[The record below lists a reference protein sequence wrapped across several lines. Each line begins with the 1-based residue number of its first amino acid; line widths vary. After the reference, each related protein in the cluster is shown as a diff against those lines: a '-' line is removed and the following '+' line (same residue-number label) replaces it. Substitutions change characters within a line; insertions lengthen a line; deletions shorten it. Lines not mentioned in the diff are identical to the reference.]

1 MAPGRQLRKALSNL
15 SLKALS
21 LGLERGCRFVVTVAA
36 APVLGQAA
44 FGRFAFA
51 STVTALLALTTDLG
65 LGLWTTRA
73 LARDRNDGPRI
84 VGVGLAL
91 RGLATLPYGLAV
103 AAAAMLAREP
113 EVRIAIALLGVA
125 ALLNALAD
133 HVGAILR
140 GYERFADEAR
150 LNGARAIATTVAGLA
165 ILYFSRSLT
174 GLCTGLAIAAFGTCA
189 YGLVLTLRL
198 HPARELAGGLTID
211 RTLARSA
218 LEQAAP
224 IWIAGLLSLLYFKV
238 DTLFVRAFAG
248 DAELGAYAAAYKF
261 FEGAHL
267 VPAAVMAA
275 TFPMLA
281 RAHTDAAQR
290 RRLERRLAS
299 CLLALGLGVGGV
311 CLAGGPLLVGWV
323 FGPGFQRAAA
333 SLRILAFGV
342 PLLYVNSGLTHF
354 LVARNLERKN
364 TWLALMMLAIT
375 VVLDV
380 VLIPRRAG
388 PGAALA
394 TVLAEVALTA
404 ACLAVLGTREA
415 AARTRPSARGSPR
428 TDRTAA

>member
-1 MAPGRQLRKALSNL
+1 MAPGRELRKALSNL

-21 LGLERGCRFVVTVAA
+21 LGLERGCRFVVTIVA
-36 APVLGQAA
+36 APVLGQAT

-51 STVTALLALTTDLG
+51 STVTALLALSTDLG

-73 LARDRNDGPRI
+73 LARDQGDGARI
-84 VGVGLAL
+84 VRVGMAL

-103 AAAAMLAREP
+103 VAAAMLAGEP
-113 EVRIAIALLGVA
+113 EVRVAIALLGVA
-125 ALLNALAD
+125 ALFNALAD

-150 LNGARAIATTVAGLA
+150 LNGARALATTAAGLA
-165 ILYFSRSLT
+165 ALSFSRSLT
-174 GLCTGLAIAAFGTCA
+174 GLCTGLAVAASGTCA
-189 YGLVLTLRL
+189 YGLALTVRL
-198 HPARELAGGLTID
+198 HPFQELAGDLTID
-211 RTLARSA
+211 RRLARSA
-218 LEQAAP
+218 VEQAAP

-248 DAELGAYAAAYKF
+248 DAELGAYAAAYKL

-267 VPAAVMAA
+267 VPAAVMAV
-275 TFPMLA
+275 TFPTLA
-281 RAHTDAAQR
+281 RANTDAPGR
-290 RRLERRLAS
+290 RRLERRLGS
-299 CLLALGLGVGGV
+299 CLLALGLAVGGV
-311 CLAGGPLLVGWV
+311 CFVGGPSLVGWI

-333 SLRILAFGV
+333 SLRVLALGV
-342 PLLYVNSGLTHF
+342 PLLYLNSGLTHF
-354 LVARNLERKN
+354 LVARNLERKS

-404 ACLAVLGTREA
+404 ACLAVLGAREA
-415 AARTRPSARGSPR
+415 AARTRPTTQGSPR